1 MANVMTQRGSQDN
14 VITYTHFCD
23 TAEDKKRID
32 PRYITLGSVC
42 VVLEDENNNNELTF
56 YLGKSDKTWKQV

>member
-1 MANVMTQRGSQDN
+1 MANVMTQRGTQDN

-23 TAEDKKRID
+23 THADMENIEQ
-32 PRYITLGSVC
+32 RYITLGSVC
-42 VVLEDENNNNELTF
+42 VVLEDETAGNELTF

>member
-1 MANVMTQRGSQDN
+1 MANVMTQRGTQDN

-23 TAEDKKRID
+23 TAEDKKQID

-42 VVLEDENNNNELTF
+42 VVLEDEDNNNELTF

>member
-23 TAEDKKRID
+23 TEEDKNNID
-32 PRYITLGSVC
+32 PKYITLGSVC
-42 VVLEDENNNNELTF
+42 IVLEGDNGF
-56 YLGKSDKTWKQV
+56 SGYIAKSDKTWVQVI